1 MLSSYFTSAFN
12 LMVFDAR
19 IEEDIVESDVPGII
33 YLSTIPNGMNVSMI
47 SDIMQQFGK
56 IGRVYLIPKKKKVGK
71 YRQYEEGWVEFLN
84 NKIARRV
91 AKRLNCTEVLGSKRN
106 PWFGELWNIRFLK
119 DTSWNDLFGAE
130 REEEEQR
137 RTAHDRD
144 IVVAKH
150 QARQFSAALDAK
162 KLEKKMKQVKGKR
175 FTERKPVR
183 LNRRQK
189 LTEDEIKE
197 KLAHSSRTPPEGC
210 LGFSAVS
217 NPEFMGSLF
226 AGGL

>member
-1 MLSSYFTSAFN
+1 MGFVAGL
-12 LMVFDAR
+12 
-19 IEEDIVESDVPGII
+19 EEDRVHLNIPGII
-33 YLSTIPNGMNVSMI
+33 YLSTIPNGMNVSI
-47 SDIMQQFGK
+47 VSDIMRQFGE
-56 IGRVYLIPKKKKVGK
+56 IGRVYLVPKKKKAGK

-84 NKIARRV
+84 NKTAKRV
-91 AKRLNCTEVLGSKRN
+91 SKRLNCTEVLGAKRN

-150 QARQFSAALDAK
+150 QSRQFAVALGAK
-162 KLEKKMKQVKGKR
+162 KLEKRMKQVKGKR
-175 FTERKPVR
+175 FNERKP
-183 LNRRQK
+183 LKLSHRQK

-210 LGFSAVS
+210 PGFSAVS
-217 NPEFMGSLF
+217 NPEFMNSLF
-226 AGGL
+226 SGGL

>member
-1 MLSSYFTSAFN
+1 MRLTLKILSSWGYQPAVWYGGCDS
-12 LMVFDAR
+12 LDSVGFD
-19 IEEDIVESDVPGII
+19 
-33 YLSTIPNGMNVSMI
+33 I
-47 SDIMQQFGK
+47 SVDSYKLGFKFG
-56 IGRVYLIPKKKKVGK
+56 RKKKKEHFKTQDHYSQK

-210 LGFSAVS
+210 LGFSA
-217 NPEFMGSLF
+217 LF
-226 AGGL
+226 RILNLWAVFLPVVCNFFFY

>member
-1 MLSSYFTSAFN
+1 M
-12 LMVFDAR
+12 
-19 IEEDIVESDVPGII
+19 EEDIVESDVPGII
-33 YLSTIPNGMNVSMI
+33 YLSTIPTGMNVSMI

-56 IGRVYLIPKKKKVGK
+56 IGRVYLVPKRKKVGK
-71 YRQYEEGWVEFLN
+71 YRQYEEGWVEFL
-84 NKIARRV
+84 KKKVAKRV
-91 AKRLNCTEVLGSKRN
+91 AKRLNCVEVLGSKRN

-137 RTAHDRD
+137 RAAHDRD

-150 QARQFSAALDAK
+150 QSRQFSAALDAK
-162 KLEKKMKQVKGKR
+162 KLEKRMKLVKGKR
-175 FTERKPVR
+175 FNERKALD
-183 LNRRQK
+183 LNKRQK

-197 KLAHSSRTPPEGC
+197 RLARSNRTPPDGC

-217 NPEFMGSLF
+217 NAEFMNSLF

>member
-1 MLSSYFTSAFN
+1 
-12 LMVFDAR
+12 MVLDPGL
-19 IEEDIVESDVPGII
+19 EEERDISVPGII
-33 YLSTIPNGMNVSMI
+33 YLSTIPNGMNVSI
-47 SDIMQQFGK
+47 VSDIMRQFGE
-56 IGRVYLIPKKKKVGK
+56 IGRVYLIPKKKKAGK

-84 NKIARRV
+84 NKIAKRV
-91 AKRLNCTEVLGSKRN
+91 SKRLNCTEVLGAKRN

-119 DTSWNDLFGAE
+119 DTSWNDLFGAD

-150 QARQFSAALDAK
+150 QSRQFAAALGAK
-162 KLEKKMKQVKGKR
+162 KLEKRMKQVKGKR
-175 FTERKPVR
+175 FNERKP
-183 LNRRQK
+183 LKLSRRQK

-197 KLAHSSRTPPEGC
+197 KLAHSSRTPPDGC

-217 NPEFMGSLF
+217 NPEFMSSLF